1 MVHIRYC
8 TDDAECR
15 KLWEKLWPKED
26 LFDLWPVRDCFHRA
40 FGRPPLFI
48 VWEEN
53 HRPKGLL
60 ALSGLDCGSSFVH
73 FPGETWQGKTWLEQ
87 NRIIHYRPDM
97 GWDLL
102 NAVPGSAHI
111 RYLISDPCPAS
122 HGHQADVDETGY
134 LFYPGAHG
142 FTFQNYMSLFSS
154 KTRKKLKAELATLE
168 RGGVEIRHNRPSDVS
183 LLFRM
188 NLDVFANRSY
198 FSDPRFLNG
207 FESLVSFLFR
217 NRMVRVTTVL
227 IGGRVAAV
235 DLGALYHGRYTL
247 LAGGTDPEFKGVAK
261 LINLHHIEWSC
272 RQRLDQVDF
281 LCGEFN
287 WKTRFHL
294 SPRPLYALQL
304 PGNCAHA
311 YLNKNFSHAMR

>member
-1 MVHIRYC
+1 MFRIRYC

-15 KLWEKLWPKED
+15 HLWEKLWPKD
-26 LFDLWPVRDCFHRA
+26 NLFDLWAVRNCFHRG
-40 FGRPPLFI
+40 FRRPPLFL

-53 HRPKGLL
+53 HRSKGLL
-60 ALSGLDCGSSFVH
+60 ALSALSGNGSFAH
-73 FPGETWQGKTWLEQ
+73 FPGETWQGSTWLEQ
-87 NRIIHYRPDM
+87 NRIIHSCPDM
-97 GWDLL
+97 GRDLL
-102 NAVPGSAHI
+102 DAVPGPAHI
-111 RYLISDPCPAS
+111 RYLTREACPAS
-122 HGHQADVDETGY
+122 PGQQAGEDETGY

-142 FTFQNYMSLFSS
+142 FNFQNYMALFSS
-154 KTRKKLKAELATLE
+154 KTRKNFNTALAKLE
-168 RGGVEIRHNRPSDVS
+168 RNGVEIRHDRPSDVS

-188 NLDVFANRSY
+188 NLDAFGNRSY

-207 FESLVSFLFR
+207 FEALASLLFR

-247 LAGGTDPEFKGVAK
+247 LAGGTDPELKGVAK

-272 RQRLDQVDF
+272 GKRLDQVDF
-281 LCGEFN
+281 LCGDFN

-294 SPRPLYALQL
+294 FPRPLYALKL
-304 PGNCAHA
+304 PGNWADAH
-311 YLNKNFSHAMR
+311 LNNPALK